1 MSGETFQIEILT
13 PDRKVLDVTG
23 TQIVVQTVCGS
34 LGILARHTPMIAP
47 LAKAS
52 PIRVQLPDKSEV
64 KVAVSGGVIEV
75 LPRRVSILARVAELD
90 SEIDGNRA
98 LRAKER
104 AERRLAEKRSDTD
117 FARAENALL
126 KAIVRLQIGKK

>member
-13 PDRKVLDVTG
+13 PDRKVLDVAG

-47 LAKAS
+47 LAEAS
-52 PIRVQLPDKSEV
+52 SIRVQLPDKSEV
-64 KVAVSGGVIEV
+64 KVAITGGVLEV
-75 LPRRVSILARVAELD
+75 LPRRVSILARVAELG
-90 SEIDGNRA
+90 SEIDLDRA

-104 AERRLAEKRSDTD
+104 AERRLAERQSDTD
-117 FARAENALL
+117 FSRAENALR
-126 KAIVRLQIGKK
+126 KALVRLRIGGK

>member
-13 PDRKVLDVTG
+13 PDRKVLDVAG

-47 LAKAS
+47 LAEAS
-52 PIRVQLPDKSEV
+52 SIRVQLPDKSEV
-64 KVAVSGGVIEV
+64 KVAITGGVLEV
-75 LPRRVSILARVAELD
+75 LPRRVSILARVAELG
-90 SEIDGNRA
+90 SEIDLDRA

-104 AERRLAEKRSDTD
+104 AER
-117 FARAENALL
+117 
-126 KAIVRLQIGKK
+126 

>member
-13 PDRKVLDVTG
+13 PDRKVLDVAG

-47 LAKAS
+47 LAEAS
-52 PIRVQLPDKSEV
+52 SIRVQLPDKSEV
-64 KVAVSGGVIEV
+64 KVAITGGVLEV
-75 LPRRVSILARVAELD
+75 LPRRVSILARVAELG
-90 SEIDGNRA
+90 SEIDLDRA

-104 AERRLAEKRSDTD
+104 AERRLAERQSDTD
-117 FARAENALL
+117 FSRAENPLRKAL
-126 KAIVRLQIGKK
+126 VRLRIGGK